1 MSLTNV
7 TDTGSK
13 AHAHLSFACTQAK
26 PGISLERWGMEIVL
40 VKQTSYACYPSSTV
54 KLELCL
60 FLTILL

>member
-1 MSLTNV
+1 MSLTSV

-13 AHAHLSFACTQAK
+13 GHAHLCFACTQAK
-26 PGISLERWGMEIVL
+26 LGISLEGRGMEI
-40 VKQTSYACYPSSTV
+40 VKQTSYTCYPSSTI